1 MAANVSACQVNS
13 GTSIADPGIDTNA
26 FGVKVKRNI
35 YIVAA
40 TAAFTANGV
49 ACNPATVQG
58 VNFGNKDAKQ
68 RAAVCISQYQQRK
81 KSKGSASW
89 DDVRQG
95 DVLGLI

>member
-1 MAANVSACQVNS
+1 MPANTSPCQVNS
-13 GTSIADPGIDTNA
+13 ATSITDPGTDTDA

-58 VNFGNKDAKQ
+58 VNFGNNPFLVTG
-68 RAAVCISQYQQRK
+68 AVSGATVGTIWYY
-81 KSKGSASW
+81 
-89 DDVRQG
+89 VE
-95 DVLGLI
+95 

>member
-1 MAANVSACQVNS
+1 MAANVSPCQVNS
-13 GTSIADPGIDTNA
+13 ATSIADPGIDTNA

-58 VNFGNKDAKQ
+58 VNFGNNPFLVTGAVS
-68 RAAVCISQYQQRK
+68 AATVGTIWYY
-81 KSKGSASW
+81 
-89 DDVRQG
+89 VE
-95 DVLGLI
+95 